1 MCMLRRTSLG
11 TKLSERVLRW
21 LEGVSFL
28 GPFELTTSAHQ
39 AEENWVFEISMS
51 GTPVE
56 FANEAAQISIS
67 PTTTGESLV
76 SGRVV
81 EDGRKIFPYF
91 ETFGENVIASRSVL
105 DINLEASCYS
115 SACFLANYANVRS
128 NMAFFKVLRGSK
140 QALSVEVSSFTSLF
154 SGGTDDDFH
163 NVLYSCVDSSYRY
176 WELFS
181 YLSDSRTSPDAA
193 IEQFEDNPSSL

>member
-81 EDGRKIFPYF
+81 EDGRKISPYF

-154 SGGTDDDFH
+154 SGGTDDDFY

-176 WELFS
+176 WKLFS

>member
-176 WELFS
+176 WKLFS

>member
-56 FANEAAQISIS
+56 FANEAAQVSIS

-176 WELFS
+176 WKLFS

>member
-1 MCMLRRTSLG
+1 MD
-11 TKLSERVLRW
+11 TKLSERVLHW
-21 LEGVSFL
+21 FKGVTFL
-28 GPFELTTSAHQ
+28 GPFELTTRADQ
-39 AEENWVFEISMS
+39 AEGSWVFRISMS

-56 FANEAAQISIS
+56 FANEEAQISIS

-76 SGRVV
+76 SGRVA

-91 ETFGENVIASRSVL
+91 ETFGENRIASRSVL

-128 NMAFFKVLRGSK
+128 NMAFFKILRRSK
-140 QALSVEVSSFTSLF
+140 QALSVEVSSFTCLF

-181 YLSDSRTSPDAA
+181 YLSDSRVSPDGA
-193 IEQFEDNPSSL
+193 IQRFEDTLSST